1 MFLKPVVA
9 VTLFTGLLS
18 AAGPNDSNV
27 FSVRSFVQPETKAKV
42 PLPQLFGNLD
52 PKFLLAGPQM
62 VGRNNGKCAI
72 PLVEAKPPKT
82 NDAMAQFAGPSR
94 DSSGVM
100 PPPLP
105 ACKGWN

>member
-1 MFLKPVVA
+1 MFLKTVIA

-18 AAGPNDSNV
+18 AAGPNDSDV

-42 PLPQLFGNLD
+42 PFPQLFANPD
-52 PKFLLAGPQM
+52 PKFLLAKPQR
-62 VGRNNGKCAI
+62 VARNNGKCAI
-72 PLVEAKPPKT
+72 PLLEAKPPKT
-82 NDAMAQFAGPSR
+82 NDAMAQFAGPNR
-94 DSSGVM
+94 NSSGVM